1 MKNAARLLA
10 HLRECKW
17 LKEDLIQQKD
27 QLVSQEELL
36 RLQNERDAALDKRQ
50 RLEAEIQALQANHSS
65 QGYVTP
71 SQPSLSA
78 ESSADQE
85 DLSSQVQT
93 LMVQLQHL
101 SRERET
107 TEAELQRSQEAEKEA
122 CERVRRLERLVEV
135 LRKKVGAGSLRSV
148 I

>member
-1 MKNAARLLA
+1 
-10 HLRECKW
+10 C
-17 LKEDLIQQKD
+17 
-27 QLVSQEELL
+27 
-36 RLQNERDAALDKRQ
+36 
-50 RLEAEIQALQANHSS
+50 

-122 CERVRRLERLVEV
+122 SERVR
-135 LRKKVGAGSLRSV
+135 
-148 I
+148 